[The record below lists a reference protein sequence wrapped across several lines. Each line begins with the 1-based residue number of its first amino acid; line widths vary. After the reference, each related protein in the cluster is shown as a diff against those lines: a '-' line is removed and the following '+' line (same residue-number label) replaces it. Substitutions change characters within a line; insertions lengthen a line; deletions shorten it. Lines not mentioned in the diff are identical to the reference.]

1 VYRELPSG
9 ILGVTLWRSGPSGA
23 RVGGTHVL
31 PDGCMDLIRHA
42 DGFLVAGPDTTS
54 QFSDLV
60 ADRPLTAVRFEPGLG
75 PRFFGVDAS
84 ELTDRRVPLD
94 DLWPSRRVR
103 LLTVR
108 AEDDPVA
115 ALVDAVRGAVD
126 EHDPMADLA
135 RALAAGAAVT
145 EVAATLGWSDRTL
158 RRRSA
163 RAYGYGP
170 KTLSRVLR
178 FRRAVARAR
187 AGDDFARVAADCG
200 YSDQAHLARE
210 VRALSGVTLGELVR
224 SHPGSAANRSRL
236 WPSGSLALA

>member
-1 VYRELPSG
+1 MYRELPSG
-9 ILGVTLWRSGPSGA
+9 IPGVTLWRSEPAGA

-31 PDGCMDLIRHA
+31 PDGYMDLIRHA

-54 QFSDLV
+54 QFSDLM

-94 DLWPSRRVR
+94 DLWPSCRVR
-103 LLTVR
+103 LLAVR

-126 EHDPMADLA
+126 AHDPMA
-135 RALAAGAAVT
+135 ALALALASGTAVS

-163 RAYGYGP
+163 VP
-170 KTLSRVLR
+170 RVLR
-178 FRRAVARAR
+178 WAGRGRACDSTRRTDRDRRRRAPRR
-187 AGDDFARVAADCG
+187 RNEWSWPDDGTEDV
-200 YSDQAHLARE
+200 Q
-210 VRALSGVTLGELVR
+210 
-224 SHPGSAANRSRL
+224 
-236 WPSGSLALA
+236 PS

>member
-1 VYRELPSG
+1 MYRERPSG
-9 ILGVTLWRSGPSGA
+9 LPGVTLWRPEPSGA

-31 PDGCMDLIRHA
+31 PDGCTDLIRHA

-54 QFSDLV
+54 QFSDL
-60 ADRPLTAVRFEPGLG
+60 ATRQPLTAVRFEPGVG

-94 DLWPSRRVR
+94 GLWSSRRVR
-103 LLTVR
+103 LLAGR
-108 AEDDPVA
+108 AEHDPVG
-115 ALVDAVRGAVD
+115 ALIGAVREAVD

-135 RALAAGAAVT
+135 RALASGTAVT
-145 EVAATLGWSDRTL
+145 ELAANLGWSDRTL
-158 RRRSA
+158 RRRSV

-170 KTLSRVLR
+170 KMLSRVLR

-187 AGDDFARVAADCG
+187 AGDDFSRVAAECG

-210 VRALSGVTLGELVR
+210 VRTLSGVTLGELVR
-224 SHPGSAANRSRL
+224 RHPGSAANRSRV
-236 WPSGSLALA
+236 WPSGSSTLA